1 MTISEVRETL
11 ALKGISNGLQI
22 IDNRLR
28 RPIKTLI
35 RTPVILR
42 MMPDGKYMV
51 EIRNDWGYVARRSEF
66 SNENDA
72 CEEIIKYVNYMSEYF
87 NYGTNHR

>member
-22 IDNRLR
+22 IDNRFL

-51 EIRNDWGYVARRSEF
+51 ETRDDWGYVTRRNEF

-72 CEEIIKYVNYMSEYF
+72 CEEILKHVYYMS
-87 NYGTNHR
+87 